1 MGIFNKKFAT
11 MLNIVLFGK
20 PGAGKGTQAAFLKSQ
35 YDLVHI
41 STGDLF
47 RFNIK
52 NKTELGISAKSYLDK
67 GDLVPDKVTIGML
80 ENEVDKNL
88 EAKGFIFDGFPRT
101 ESQAEAL
108 DIFLESKLMK
118 ITATLSLEAEDG
130 ILINRLLER
139 GKSSGRVD
147 DQDESK
153 IKNRFEEYN
162 QKTAPLINYYKRQNK
177 FHSINGIGSI
187 KEITERLTQLID
199 QL

>member
-1 MGIFNKKFAT
+1 MGIFNKKFAL
-11 MLNIVLFGK
+11 MINIVLFGK

-52 NKTELGISAKSYLDK
+52 NKTELGILAKSYLDK
-67 GDLVPDKVTIGML
+67 GDLVPDRVTINML
-80 ENEVDKNL
+80 ENEVNKNL
-88 EAKGFIFDGFPRT
+88 DAKGFIFDGFPRT

-108 DIFLESKLMK
+108 DIFLEGKLMK

-130 ILINRLLER
+130 ILIKRLLER

-177 FHSINGIGSI
+177 FHSIDGIGSI